1 MDNVTPKLA
10 ATFGVGFMGF
20 ILAAYSYNKYHKPEY
35 TEELIMK
42 ADTDTE
48 KDDSKNTTEPEKKE
62 ITEVIKSHWN
72 EFWQKE
78 FLDLKYNKKEVKT
91 NDTN

>member
-35 TEELIMK
+35 TEELIIN
-42 ADTDTE
+42 ADTE
-48 KDDSKNTTEPEKKE
+48 KDESKVNTEIEKKE
-62 ITEVIKSHWN
+62 VTEVIKTQWN
-72 EFWQKE
+72 DFWKKE
-78 FLDLKYNKKEVKT
+78 FLDFKYNKKEVKT
-91 NDTN
+91 KNTS